1 MGRAGTKRMEER
13 RYSNY
18 TYVHGRSKYRQMPHR
33 SASRADAALEARPAA
48 ATDLSALHHSMCA
61 QFTMMVTLTR
71 PVAHSAAARRSPPA
85 LECGTAAVYWDR
97 VLGSRPKVKKK
108 PEKTYG

>member
-1 MGRAGTKRMEER
+1 
-13 RYSNY
+13 
-18 TYVHGRSKYRQMPHR
+18 
-33 SASRADAALEARPAA
+33 
-48 ATDLSALHHSMCA
+48 
-61 QFTMMVTLTR
+61 MMVTLTRPKRRPICCDGTYRTSTTRPFGAGFSAPR

-108 PEKTYG
+108 PEYTAWGKFSEAGSQQ